1 MALRTTGWLSLGAAP
16 TFAMMAVVTGILESG
31 AHQMSCSALMHS
43 SPLTG
48 MVPMYELMGAFHL
61 TPWLRLISRSTRRWR
76 GRLHRVAL
84 CGT

>member
-31 AHQMSCSALMHS
+31 AHQMSCSALMHT

-48 MVPMYELMGAFHL
+48 MVPMYALMCAFHL
-61 TPWLRLISRSTRRWR
+61 TPWLRLISRSTKRWR
-76 GRLHRVAL
+76 GRLHRVAA
-84 CGT
+84 CGA